1 MNKIEI
7 DKAKVITKLYTNK
20 YDIKSNEKL
29 ILNINEYTLSNYE
42 FNLEENS
49 YLEINKFYKNNG
61 NNEEVTIN
69 LNGINSKIVYN
80 FSVLSNK
87 SEKYKINVNHNN
99 KNTIS
104 IINNHGVV
112 LNDSKLSFIVN
123 SNVYKGNTKSVLE
136 QSSKIIIMGENNSE
150 IYPNLYIDEFDASAH
165 HAASI
170 GKFNK
175 DEIFYLLTKGIDYE
189 SAVNLLIKGF
199 LENNLNGGDK
209 FEC

>member
-7 DKAKVITKLYTNK
+7 DKAKVITKLDTNK

-69 LNGINSKIVYN
+69 LNGINSKVIYN

-150 IYPNLYIDEFDASAH
+150 IYPNLYVYEFDASAH

>member
-7 DKAKVITKLYTNK
+7 DKAKVITKLDTNK

-69 LNGINSKIVYN
+69 LNGINSKVIYN

-150 IYPNLYIDEFDASAH
+150 IYLHIMPH
-165 HAASI
+165 
-170 GKFNK
+170 
-175 DEIFYLLTKGIDYE
+175 LL
-189 SAVNLLIKGF
+189 VNLIKMKYF
-199 LENNLNGGDK
+199 IY
-209 FEC
+209 

>member
-7 DKAKVITKLYTNK
+7 DKAKVITKLDTNK

-69 LNGINSKIVYN
+69 LNGINSKVIYN

-87 SEKYKINVNHNN
+87 SEKYKINVNH
-99 KNTIS
+99 
-104 IINNHGVV
+104 
-112 LNDSKLSFIVN
+112 SK
-123 SNVYKGNTKSVLE
+123 
-136 QSSKIIIMGENNSE
+136 
-150 IYPNLYIDEFDASAH
+150 A
-165 HAASI
+165 
-170 GKFNK
+170 
-175 DEIFYLLTKGIDYE
+175 
-189 SAVNLLIKGF
+189 
-199 LENNLNGGDK
+199 
-209 FEC
+209 